1 MLLCSIRKL
10 CDTLAIRA
18 HGEVWRG
25 LLCTQ
30 YDGCIGA
37 KARGHRSHNLAHTLE
52 TMSPRLYVCEVA
64 LHDVDG
70 IQILAKYELSL
81 LVGADNGGYLKVRV
95 CTKPLHE
102 TATCPSRATHDKH
115 VFSWHRRPLYRLTR
129 THSLQATHATLGTLV
144 GLLTPLAFGIIVRPT
159 AL

>member
-70 IQILAKYELSL
+70 IHSL
-81 LVGADNGGYLKVRV
+81 RNTG
-95 CTKPLHE
+95 
-102 TATCPSRATHDKH
+102 THDTLH
-115 VFSWHRRPLYRLTR
+115 GELRPIREYTEKGERGSNEGKEAAPR
-129 THSLQATHATLGTLV
+129 QRKCFFFTL
-144 GLLTPLAFGIIVRPT
+144 I
-159 AL
+159 